1 MAKTI
6 LNDIQ
11 KIRNTKKEDPDINLL
26 IMLDQSSSVIT
37 TAVELELK
45 LLRTT
50 QAQVRILNM
59 LSRENRP
66 VTIDE
71 LSNWTFK
78 EFNSV
83 STLINRMEKHGLI
96 KKIKKNEDLKTY
108 IVPTEK
114 GNVLYHKKV
123 KEQSIHLIFGS
134 LSDEEKKQLYNILK
148 KLRDTTSN
156 VLGLDYKPPFLP

>member
-1 MAKTI
+1 MSKTI
-6 LNDIQ
+6 PNDIQ
-11 KIRNTKKEDPDINLL
+11 KIRIAKKEDTDINLL
-26 IMLDQSSSVIT
+26 IMFDQSFSVLT
-37 TAVELELK
+37 TAIELELK
-45 LLRTT
+45 HLRTT
-50 QAQVRILNM
+50 QAQVRILTM

-66 VTIDE
+66 VTIEE

-83 STLINRMEKHGLI
+83 STLINRMEKRGLI
-96 KKIKKNEDLKTY
+96 KKIKKNGDLKTY

-114 GNVLYHKKV
+114 GNVLYHMKV

-156 VLGLDYKPPFLP
+156 FLGLDYKPPFLP

>member
-6 LNDIQ
+6 PDEIQ
-11 KIRNTKKEDPDINLL
+11 KIRINKKEDPDINLL
-26 IMLDQSSSVIT
+26 IIFDQSSSVIT
-37 TAVELELK
+37 TAIELELRH
-45 LLRTT
+45 LRTT

-83 STLINRMEKHGLI
+83 STLINRMEKRGLVR
-96 KKIKKNEDLKTY
+96 KIKKNEEFKSY

-148 KLRDTTSN
+148 KLRDITSN
-156 VLGLDYKPPFLP
+156 SLGLDFKPPFLP

>member
-6 LNDIQ
+6 SDDIE
-11 KIRNTKKEDPDINLL
+11 KIRITKKEDPDINLL
-26 IMLDQSSSVIT
+26 MVFDQSCSVIT
-37 TAVELELK
+37 TAIELELK
-45 LLRTT
+45 HLQTT

-83 STLINRMEKHGLI
+83 STLINRMEKRGLV
-96 KKIKKNEDLKTY
+96 KKIKKNLDLKTY
-108 IVPTEK
+108 IIPTEK

-134 LSDEEKKQLYNILK
+134 LSEEERKQLYDILK
-148 KLRDTTSN
+148 RLRDTTSN
-156 VLGLDYKPPFLP
+156 LLGLDFKPSFLP

>member
-11 KIRNTKKEDPDINLL
+11 QIRITKKEDPDINLL
-26 IMLDQSSSVIT
+26 IVFDQSSSVIT
-37 TAVELELK
+37 TAIELELK

-59 LSRENRP
+59 ISRENRP
-66 VTIDE
+66 VTIEE
-71 LSNWTFK
+71 LSSWTFK

-83 STLINRMEKHGLI
+83 STLINRMEKRGLV

-156 VLGLDYKPPFLP
+156 ILGLDFKLPFLP

>member
-6 LNDIQ
+6 LNNIQ
-11 KIRNTKKEDPDINLL
+11 KIRNTKKEDPDINL
-26 IMLDQSSSVIT
+26 IIVFDQSSSVIT
-37 TAVELELK
+37 TAIELELK
-45 LLRTT
+45 HLRTT

-59 LSRENRP
+59 LSRENKP
-66 VTIDE
+66 VTIEE
-71 LSNWTFK
+71 LSSWTFK

-83 STLINRMEKHGLI
+83 STLINRMEKRGLV
-96 KKIKKNEDLKTY
+96 KKTKKNGDLKTY

-156 VLGLDYKPPFLP
+156 FLGLDYKPPFLP

>member
-1 MAKTI
+1 MNKKVS
-6 LNDIQ
+6 DEIQ
-11 KIRNTKKEDPDINLL
+11 KIRIAKKEDPDINLL

-45 LLRTT
+45 HLRTT
-50 QAQVRILNM
+50 QPQIRILSM

-83 STLINRMEKHGLI
+83 STLINRMEKRGLV
-96 KKIKKNEDLKTY
+96 KKSKKN
-108 IVPTEK
+108 
-114 GNVLYHKKV
+114 VL
-123 KEQSIHLIFGS
+123 
-134 LSDEEKKQLYNILK
+134 
-148 KLRDTTSN
+148 
-156 VLGLDYKPPFLP
+156 

>member
-1 MAKTI
+1 MTKKVS
-6 LNDIQ
+6 DEIQ
-11 KIRNTKKEDPDINLL
+11 KIRIAKKEDPDINLL

-45 LLRTT
+45 HLRTT
-50 QAQVRILNM
+50 QPQIRILSM

-83 STLINRMEKHGLI
+83 STLINRMEKRGLV
-96 KKIKKNEDLKTY
+96 KKSKKNGDLKTY
-108 IVPTEK
+108 IVPTEE
-114 GNVLYHKKV
+114 GTVLYHKKL
-123 KEQSIHLIFGS
+123 KERSIHLIFGK
-134 LSDEEKKQLYNILK
+134 LTDEEKKQLYNILK
-148 KLRDTTSN
+148 KVRDTTSN
-156 VLGLDYKPPFLP
+156 FLGLDFKPPFLP

>member
-6 LNDIQ
+6 PDEIQ
-11 KIRNTKKEDPDINLL
+11 KIRIIKKEDPDINLL

-45 LLRTT
+45 RLRTT

-83 STLINRMEKHGLI
+83 STLIIRMEKRGLI

-134 LSDEEKKQLYNILK
+134 LSDEEKKQFYNILK

-156 VLGLDYKPPFLP
+156 LLGLDFKLPFLP